1 MSKKKRQKP
10 EDFIGWKSE
19 DGELEV
25 IGIAGKYK
33 RGASLFKVTCTECS
47 KDTELFP
54 DGYFVSPKG
63 SLVKGCKPCG
73 CSKSPRW
80 FGWQFLVLAC
90 RAAKDR
96 FIVHGLAEEFHGQTT
111 KLDLECLKDGHK
123 WTASIQSV
131 VNVGN
136 GCPKCKGATLAEQ
149 RKTPKHIAFQKC
161 VDICK
166 EMDYDVIGF
175 VGGYKNAKSRF
186 KYVCKTHGEQEVSY
200 NNFVNK
206 GQKCGGCTKDENIR
220 RLREDGNGNGYYP
233 ERKDETDFLY
243 VLDFNSKFIKIGRSF
258 DVDERIKSLRTLS
271 KVPKTKIHK
280 LRIFTATHQEIYNL
294 EQELHNE
301 LRERDFQY
309 YVDWSTECFE
319 NDSLFILNKLLDSN
333 LVAGNFEEI
342 SY

>member
-25 IGIAGKYK
+25 IGIAGKDK

-47 KDTELFP
+47 KDPELFP

-80 FGWQFLVLAC
+80 FGWQFLILAC

-136 GCPKCKGATLAEQ
+136 GAALN
-149 RKTPKHIAFQKC
+149 
-161 VDICK
+161 V
-166 EMDYDVIGF
+166 
-175 VGGYKNAKSRF
+175 
-186 KYVCKTHGEQEVSY
+186 
-200 NNFVNK
+200 
-206 GQKCGGCTKDENIR
+206 
-220 RLREDGNGNGYYP
+220 
-233 ERKDETDFLY
+233 
-243 VLDFNSKFIKIGRSF
+243 
-258 DVDERIKSLRTLS
+258 
-271 KVPKTKIHK
+271 KVQ
-280 LRIFTATHQEIYNL
+280 L
-294 EQELHNE
+294 
-301 LRERDFQY
+301 
-309 YVDWSTECFE
+309 
-319 NDSLFILNKLLDSN
+319 
-333 LVAGNFEEI
+333 
-342 SY
+342 